1 MKKLLLVV
9 LTFAISLSFAVGLDN
24 AFEKNRQTSKRLI
37 SDIYALD
44 GDISSCNTLLSNG
57 KMDAVSGITIPLT
70 RADSQA
76 VTNRKN
82 VFIIKMKSKIDSLRS
97 CYNKKI

>member
-1 MKKLLLVV
+1 MRKLLLVV
-9 LTFAISLSFAVGLDN
+9 VLIAISLSFAVGLDN
-24 AFEKNRQTSKRLI
+24 AVEKNRQTSKRLI
-37 SDIYALD
+37 SEIYALD
-44 GDISSCNTLLSNG
+44 GDISSCNTLLSAG
-57 KMDAVSGITIPLT
+57 KMDAVSGITVPLT

-82 VFIIKMKSKIDSLRS
+82 GFIIRMKSKIDSLKA